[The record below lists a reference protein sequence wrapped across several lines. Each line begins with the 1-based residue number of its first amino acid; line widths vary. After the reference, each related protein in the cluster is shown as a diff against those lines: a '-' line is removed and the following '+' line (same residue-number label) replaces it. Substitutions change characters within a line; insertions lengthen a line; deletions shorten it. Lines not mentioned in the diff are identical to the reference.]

1 MALAQNTTPEPDLA
15 QLSDAEFDAY
25 LGWLSR
31 EVYGRGEPV
40 AVTFPA
46 DFEPPF

>member
-15 QLSDAEFDAY
+15 QLSDAEFDDY

-31 EVYGRGEPV
+31 EVYRRGEPV
-40 AVTFPA
+40 EVSFPA
-46 DFEPPF
+46 GFEPPF

>member
-1 MALAQNTTPEPDLA
+1 MALTQITTPEPNLA
-15 QLSDAEFDAY
+15 QLSAAEFDDY

-40 AVTFPA
+40 EVSFPA